1 MTYAIISIGG
11 KQHRVRE
18 GEWLLVD
25 RLPHDEG
32 ATFQPDVLLIGND
45 GETLLGDEL
54 GDRQVTARVSAHVL
68 GKKVIVG
75 KHRRRTGYR
84 RRNGF
89 RARLSR
95 IEIESIAAKPAR
107 APRAKPARKAPTVRD
122 EAAAAEVATEEKP
135 KRAPR
140 AAAKP
145 KAEAKPAEPA
155 AKEAPDE
162 PAPAAP
168 KPRASRAKRTAES
181 GEAEAKPKTTPRRSK
196 PDGGE

>member
-1 MTYAIISIGG
+1 MTYAIVSIGG

-25 RLPHDEG
+25 RLPHEEG
-32 ATFQPDVLLIGND
+32 ATFQPDVLLIG
-45 GETLLGDEL
+45 GEGEALLGDEL
-54 GDRQVTARVSAHVL
+54 GGREVTARVSAHVL

-75 KHRRRTGYR
+75 KHKRRTGYR

-95 IEIESIAAKPAR
+95 IEIESIGAKPAR
-107 APRAKPARKAPTVRD
+107 TSRAKPAASASTTEEPV
-122 EAAAAEVATEEKP
+122 AAEAVAEAKP

-140 AAAKP
+140 TPKP
-145 KAEAKPAEPA
+145 AAEATPAATAATDEAPAEP
-155 AKEAPDE
+155 
-162 PAPAAP
+162 
-168 KPRASRAKRTAES
+168 KPRTTRARRTAENA
-181 GEAEAKPKTTPRRSK
+181 EAETKPKTSRPRRK